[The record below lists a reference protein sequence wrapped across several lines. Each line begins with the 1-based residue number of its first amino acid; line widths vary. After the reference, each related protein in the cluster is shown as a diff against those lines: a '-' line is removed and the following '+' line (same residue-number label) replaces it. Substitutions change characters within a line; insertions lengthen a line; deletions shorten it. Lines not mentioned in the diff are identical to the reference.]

1 MKMINVFLRI
11 FLVFFEYF
19 SFFYIVFQKPFR
31 TFTRHRIESVGVIL
45 FTIFGC
51 IVTDCNLEKIFLP
64 FTGLI
69 FLIFL
74 ILYNLFDLSI
84 TEMIPFA
91 IGQWLIITLMEM
103 LLRLGMVG
111 LEVTRSF
118 LENSIMLLITVFLWM
133 YYFIIGRKLNKK
145 FFQMSIGMWY
155 MLDII
160 IFTITAMMEFFAY
173 IVSEMLSQNELK
185 VIGRCFL
192 IIIVVLQVV
201 FLFVMIYCFNKNKE
215 LEVNNYVIE
224 CQNEQQKQYF
234 MQLLQKEHDTR
245 CFRHDIINDFL
256 EIQNYCKKQQYD
268 KLENYLDTTLNVIQN
283 ISRSNYDVGNDI
295 INTILNY
302 YLQPLKEKY
311 DIEVNGYVHEIMVI
325 DERDLCVVV
334 SNIIKNAV
342 EAVGKL
348 EKGKII
354 FSINVGKF
362 YLSIRAVNS
371 FDGTIKF
378 DKDHFPRTNKQNRR
392 NHGLGLENMRRIVE
406 KYSGQC
412 RIAVNAGNYQ
422 IEVCLKICR
431 E

>member
-1 MKMINVFLRI
+1 MERINVFLRV

-31 TFTRHRIESVGVIL
+31 AVTRHRVECVGVIL
-45 FTIFGC
+45 FVIFGC
-51 IVTDCNLEKIFLP
+51 IVTDCNLEQIFLP
-64 FTGLI
+64 FTGLL

-84 TEMIPFA
+84 AEMIPFA

-103 LLRLGMVG
+103 LFRLGMVG
-111 LEVTRSF
+111 LEVTRFF
-118 LENSIMLLITVFLWM
+118 LENSIMILITVFLWM
-133 YYFIIGRKLNKK
+133 YYCFIGRKLNKN

-155 MLDII
+155 VLDII

-173 IVSEMLSQNELK
+173 IVSEMLPWDESK
-185 VIGRCFL
+185 VLGRCFL
-192 IIIVVLQVV
+192 IAIVVLQVV
-201 FLFVMIYCFNKNKE
+201 FLFVMIYYFNKNKE

-234 MQLLQKEHDTR
+234 IQLLKKEHDTR

-256 EIQNYCKKQQYD
+256 EIQNYCRKQQYD
-268 KLENYLDTTLNVIQN
+268 KLEKYLDTTLNVIQN

-311 DIEVNGYVHEIMVI
+311 DIEVNGYVYEIMAI

-342 EAVGKL
+342 DAVEKL
-348 EKGKII
+348 EKGKITFWI
-354 FSINVGKF
+354 DVGKF

-371 FDGTIKF
+371 FDGTIEF
-378 DKDHFPRTNKQNRR
+378 DKDHFPKTNKQNRR
-392 NHGLGLENMRRIVE
+392 NHGLGLENVRRIVE

-412 RIAVNAGNYQ
+412 QITVDDGNYQ
-422 IEVCLKICR
+422 IEVCLKI
-431 E
+431 

>member
-1 MKMINVFLRI
+1 MERIYIFLRI

-31 TFTRHRIESVGVIL
+31 TVSKHRIESVGVIL
-45 FTIFGC
+45 FIIIGC
-51 IVTDCNLEKIFLP
+51 IVTGCNLEKIFLP
-64 FTGLI
+64 FTGLL

-74 ILYNLFDLSI
+74 ILYNLFDLSVA
-84 TEMIPFA
+84 EMIPFA

-118 LENSIMLLITVFLWM
+118 LENSIMILITGLLWM
-133 YYFIIGRKLNKK
+133 YYCFIGHKLNKK

-155 MLDII
+155 LFDII

-173 IVSEMLSQNELK
+173 IVSEMLPQNEFRIL
-185 VIGRCFL
+185 GRCFL
-192 IIIVVLQVV
+192 IATVILQVV
-201 FLFVMIYCFNKNKE
+201 FLFVMIYYFNKNKA

-234 MQLLQKEHDTR
+234 IQLLKKEHDTR

-256 EIQNYCKKQQYD
+256 EIQNYCKKQQYE
-268 KLENYLDTTLNVIQN
+268 KLEKYLDATLNVIQN

-311 DIEVNGYVHEIMVI
+311 NIEVKGYVYEIMVI

-334 SNIIKNAV
+334 SNIVKNAV
-342 EAVGKL
+342 DAVEKL
-348 EKGKII
+348 ENGKIT
-354 FSINVGKF
+354 FSIDVGKF
-362 YLSIRAVNS
+362 YLSIRTINS
-371 FDGTIKF
+371 FGGTIEF
-378 DKDHFPRTNKQNRR
+378 DKDNFPKTNKQNRR
-392 NHGLGLENMRRIVE
+392 IHGLGLENVRKIVE

-412 RIAVNAGNYQ
+412 WITVNEGNYQ
-422 IEVCLKICR
+422 IEVCLKI
-431 E
+431 

>member
-1 MKMINVFLRI
+1 MERIYVFLRI

-19 SFFYIVFQKPFR
+19 SFFYIVFRKPFR
-31 TFTRHRIESVGVIL
+31 TVTRHRIEIVGVIL
-45 FTIFGC
+45 FIIIGC
-51 IVTDCNLEKIFLP
+51 IVTGCNLEKIFLP
-64 FTGLI
+64 FTGLL

-74 ILYNLFDLSI
+74 ILYNLFDLSVA
-84 TEMIPFA
+84 EMIPFA

-118 LENSIMLLITVFLWM
+118 LENSIMILITGLLWM
-133 YYFIIGRKLNKK
+133 YYFIIGHKLNKK

-155 MLDII
+155 LFDII

-173 IVSEMLSQNELK
+173 IVSEKLPQNEFKILGK
-185 VIGRCFL
+185 CFL
-192 IIIVVLQVV
+192 IATVILQVV
-201 FLFVMIYCFNKNKE
+201 FLFVMIYYFNKNKA

-234 MQLLQKEHDTR
+234 IQLLKKEHDTR

-256 EIQNYCKKQQYD
+256 EIQNYCKKQKYD
-268 KLENYLDTTLNVIQN
+268 KLEKYLDATLNVIQN

-311 DIEVNGYVHEIMVI
+311 NIEVKGYVYEIMVI

-342 EAVGKL
+342 DAVEKL
-348 EKGKII
+348 ESGKIT
-354 FSINVGKF
+354 FSIDAGKF
-362 YLSIRAVNS
+362 YLSIRTINS
-371 FDGTIKF
+371 FGGTIEF
-378 DKDHFPRTNKQNRR
+378 DKDNFPKTNKQNRR
-392 NHGLGLENMRRIVE
+392 NHGLGLENVRKIVE

-412 RIAVNAGNYQ
+412 WITVNEGNYQ
-422 IEVCLKICR
+422 IEVCLKI
-431 E
+431 